1 MKFSDLKINKHY
13 FLRIDNSLDSEAIT
27 VFFPFRKPI
36 IYIKEDTSL
45 SVLIHEKT
53 HVLQFYRERY
63 YFIKMIFPKNKVLF
77 EVEAYFNQCLFGGFD
92 FKNVK
97 KHLLTLFPDY
107 EDLILKELRELKLF
121 EKNKDFIFFKGL
133 INNSIIC

>member
-13 FLRIDNSLDSEAIT
+13 FLKIDNSLNSEAIT
-27 VFFPFRKPI
+27 LFFPFRKPI
-36 IYIKEDTSL
+36 IYIKETTPL

-53 HVLQFYRERY
+53 HVLQYYRERY

-77 EVEAYFNQCLFGGFD
+77 EIEAYFNQCLFSGFD

-97 KHLLTLFPDY
+97 KHLFNLFPEY
-107 EDLILKELRELKLF
+107 EDLILKELKELKLF
-121 EKNKDFIFFKGL
+121 EKNKDFIFFRGL
-133 INNSIIC
+133 INKTFNC